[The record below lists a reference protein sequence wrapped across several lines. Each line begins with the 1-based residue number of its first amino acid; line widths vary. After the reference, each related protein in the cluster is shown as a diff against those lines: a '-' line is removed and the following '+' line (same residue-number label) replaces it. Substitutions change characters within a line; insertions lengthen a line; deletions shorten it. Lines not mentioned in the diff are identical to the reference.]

1 MSVPIG
7 RLLFIAFI
15 WIYALVY
22 YLEVRGL
29 DDPSEWMTVVSIFW
43 LFTFFV
49 VLELVSLLRKLRAD
63 KGFQNPFT
71 RRLLAAV
78 VRDGKTHLVI
88 LIAIYLALIPWLGF
102 YSASFLA
109 YGAFS
114 VALGSRKVGWVLC
127 GAVVVPAIVYVIF
140 SYFLKLELPSGVLF

>member
-7 RLLFIAFI
+7 RLIFVAFI

-22 YLEVRGL
+22 YLEVRRL

-49 VLELVSLLRKLRAD
+49 VLELATLVRKLHVEG
-63 KGFQNPFT
+63 GFENPFH

-78 VRDGKTHLVI
+78 VRDGKTRLLV

-114 VALGSRKVGWVLC
+114 VALGSRSVARVLG
-127 GAVVVPAIVYVIF
+127 GAVAVPAIVYVIF
-140 SYFLKLELPSGVLF
+140 SYFLKLELPSGMLF

>member
-7 RLLFIAFI
+7 RLIFVAFI
-15 WIYALVY
+15 WVYALVY
-22 YLEVRGL
+22 YLEVRRL

-43 LFTFFV
+43 LFSFFV
-49 VLELVSLLRKLRAD
+49 VLELVTLVRTLRAD
-63 KGFQNPFT
+63 GGFQNPFH

-78 VRDGKTHLVI
+78 VKDGKTRLVI

-114 VALGSRKVGWVLC
+114 VALGSRRIGWVLL
-127 GAVVVPAIVYVIF
+127 GAVTVPAIVYVIF
-140 SYFLKLELPSGVLF
+140 SHFLKLELPSGMLF